1 MKTTVKEL
9 KRGVIYYKNN
19 QVIYFASGH
28 FCYSSFEYQNKF
40 KTLSELKTIV
50 KKELNINL

>member
-1 MKTTVKEL
+1 MKTTVKDL

-19 QVIYFASGH
+19 QVIYFAAGS

-40 KTLSELKTIV
+40 KSLSELKRTI
-50 KKELNINL
+50 KNELNINL